1 MNINQLILKQR
12 RYFKT
17 LQMHKYGFSVKQLI
31 LLYKIIKN
39 NR

>member
-1 MNINQLILKQR
+1 MNINQLVLKQR

-17 LQMHKYGFSVKQLI
+17 LQTHEYDFSVKQLT